1 MSTKFDLFDITTNTM
16 EHVILYQKFMF
27 LLGISYDR
35 REAIMCKVF
44 SMRLKG
50 TALAWF
56 NSLMTELINYFEK
69 LVKKFRAKFTLSIKV
84 KKEAKNLFTIT

>member
-1 MSTKFDLFDITTNTM
+1 
-16 EHVILYQKFMF
+16 
-27 LLGISYDR
+27 
-35 REAIMCKVF
+35 MCKVF